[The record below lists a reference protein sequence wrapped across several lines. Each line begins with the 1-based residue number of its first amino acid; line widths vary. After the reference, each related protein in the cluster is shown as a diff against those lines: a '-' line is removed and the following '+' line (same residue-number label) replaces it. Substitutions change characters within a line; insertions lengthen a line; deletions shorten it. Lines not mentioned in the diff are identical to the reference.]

1 MLRPEFVCSLCIL
14 SKGSKVYNYVV
25 VNRVIRCTCYITSTS
40 YMYLTWM
47 YLLILFMWQYRY
59 MIWWGQN
66 MSGHLVILVLY
77 AMYMY
82 VYILFVRS
90 NLSCVVRSEFVC
102 SLCYIFHALELWYLP
117 ADVSNNFI
125 LIHVHLGFFVHE
137 FCCDYKLLFIGLR
150 VTYMYSF
157 VLTLFSTQYY
167 IYFAILFCFVFA
179 KQTTSLGMA

>member
-1 MLRPEFVCSLCIL
+1 
-14 SKGSKVYNYVV
+14 
-25 VNRVIRCTCYITSTS
+25 
-40 YMYLTWM
+40 
-47 YLLILFMWQYRY
+47 
-59 MIWWGQN
+59 
-66 MSGHLVILVLY
+66 MSGHLVRLVLY

-102 SLCYIFHALELWYLP
+102 SLCYIFYALGLLYLP
-117 ADVSNNFI
+117 ADVSNNLLLSI
-125 LIHVHLGFFVHE
+125 CLLCMNFVVITT
-137 FCCDYKLLFIGLR
+137 LLFIGLR
-150 VTYMYSF
+150 VTYMYLYSF